1 MKPRHLSALGRQI
14 PRPER
19 SRREG
24 FALVTAIFLL
34 VVLAAL
40 GAFIANISATS
51 SITTA
56 QDLRG
61 SRAYHAAQAG
71 MEWGLF
77 QVLDPNNATVVAP
90 GAANW
95 PNMPDCP
102 VNTTLTIEAYT
113 VLVTCA
119 RSPAGAAV
127 GGSPPVYTESGVVR
141 SVIMYEL
148 VSTASAGGVA
158 GGLDFVERQVQVTV
172 SKCRALDGVAPGYA
186 CP

>member
-1 MKPRHLSALGRQI
+1 MNPRRLAILSPKA
-14 PRPER
+14 PCPER

-61 SRAYHAAQAG
+61 SRAYHAAQSG
-71 MEWGLF
+71 LEWGLF
-77 QVLDPNNATVVAP
+77 QVLEASLVPIFPSV
-90 GAANW
+90 
-95 PNMPDCP
+95 PDCPPP
-102 VNTTLTIEAYT
+102 VNTTLTIEGYAVT
-113 VLVTCA
+113 VACL
-119 RSPAGAAV
+119 
-127 GGSPPVYTESGVVR
+127 SPPPSYTQNNGAQL
-141 SVIMYEL
+141 VIMYEL
-148 VSTASAGGVA
+148 TSTASAGGVA
-158 GGLDFVERQVQVTV
+158 GGLDFVEREVRATV
-172 SKCRALDGVAPGYA
+172 SKCWELVGGSYTE